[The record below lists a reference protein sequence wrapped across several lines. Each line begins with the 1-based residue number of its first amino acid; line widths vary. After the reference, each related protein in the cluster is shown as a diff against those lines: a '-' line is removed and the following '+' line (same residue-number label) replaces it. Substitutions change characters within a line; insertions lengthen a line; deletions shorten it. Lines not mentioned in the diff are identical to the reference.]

1 MIRSFADRDTARLW
15 DEELV
20 WRYPPDLRRNMM
32 RKLMLLNVA
41 RGLDDLRIPRGNRLK
56 KLWGD
61 REGQYSIRVNDQ
73 WRVCFRWEGNDA
85 YDVELVD
92 YH

>member
-1 MIRSFADRDTARLW
+1 MIRSFAERDTARLW
-15 DEELV
+15 GEEPA
-20 WRYPPDLRRNMM
+20 WRYPPELRRNMM
-32 RKLMLLNVA
+32 RKLA
-41 RGLDDLRIPRGNRLK
+41 QIDAATRLDDLRIPRGNRLEK
-56 KLWGD
+56 MWGD
-61 REGQYSIRVNDQ
+61 RDGQYSIRVNDQ